1 MVQTVI
7 SRTLSAGGKMI
18 LLEKPHA
25 LYRIFFS
32 IRALAD
38 QSTWYQSKVSF
49 DDPLFRSF
57 YVLNGPGKYF
67 EAKGEGIF
75 QGNIWGQNASTVSL
89 QYTMTE
95 ILVNTL

>member
-7 SRTLSAGGKMI
+7 SKTILAGQKRI
-18 LLEKPHA
+18 FLEKPIV
-25 LYRIFFS
+25 LKRVFFS
-32 IRALAD
+32 ITALAD
-38 QSTWYQSKVSF
+38 PSVWYKSEVSF

-57 YVLNGPGKYF
+57 FVLNGPGKYF

-75 QGNIWGQNASTVSL
+75 QGNIWGQNTSTVSL

-95 ILVNTL
+95 ILI

>member
-1 MVQTVI
+1 MAQTLQTL
-7 SRTLSAGGKMI
+7 TLSAGDKTI
-18 LLEKPHA
+18 LIKKPIG
-25 LYRIFFS
+25 LRRIFFS

-38 QSTWYQSKVSF
+38 QDKWYQSKLSF
-49 DDPLFRSF
+49 DDPSFTSF

-75 QGNIWGQNASTVSL
+75 QGNIWGQNTSTVSL

-95 ILVNTL
+95 ILI